1 MHFVEIYDTT
11 LRDGAQAEDVSF
23 SVEDKLRIAEK
34 LDELGVHYIEGG
46 WPGANP
52 KDIRFF
58 KRVPELSLKT
68 AKIVAFGATRKAD
81 YPPRKDPNLK
91 ALLES
96 ATDLITIFGKSWD
109 LHVTDALGIT
119 LKKNLELIADSIQ
132 YLRSK
137 HKKVF
142 YDAEHFFDGYKANP
156 DYALK
161 TLKEAEAAGA
171 GCIILCD
178 TNGGTMPWEMR
189 DIFSAIV
196 GEVRVPLGI
205 HAHNDSSTAVAN
217 TMIAVEL
224 GAVQVQ
230 GTMNGFGERCGNANL
245 CSILPNLKLKMKVD
259 CISDEQLRRL
269 KEVARFIT
277 EIANL
282 PPDKHQ
288 PYVGDSAFAHKGGV
302 HVHAVQ
308 KNPLTYEHVRPEL
321 VGNRQRV
328 LVSDYSG
335 RSVMLKKAREY
346 RIRLSKRNPRLD
358 HLLNTLKELE
368 NQGFQFE
375 GAEGSFELLMRKAEG
390 THRRFFDLIG
400 FRVIVE
406 KRNAREEPISEAT
419 ILLKVGDHVEHTAAV
434 GNGPV
439 NALDH
444 ALRKAL
450 EKFYPSLKEMKLLD
464 YKVRVLA
471 ADRGTAARVRV
482 LIESGD
488 RKRKWGTVG
497 VSENIIEASWQA
509 LVDSIEYKLIQE
521 IRRKRS
527 GPPS

>member
-52 KDIRFF
+52 KDIQFF
-58 KRVPELSLKT
+58 KKARHLPLKT
-68 AKIVAFGATRKAD
+68 ARIVAFGATRKAD
-81 YPPRKDPNLK
+81 HPVGKDPNIQ
-91 ALLES
+91 ALLDS
-96 ATDLITIFGKSWD
+96 GTDLITIFGKSWD
-109 LHVTDALGIT
+109 LHVTDALGIS
-119 LKKNLELIADSIQ
+119 LKKNLELIADSVQ
-132 YLRSK
+132 HLRSK
-137 HKKVF
+137 KRRVF

-156 DYALK
+156 EYALK
-161 TLKEAEAAGA
+161 TLKEAERAGA
-171 GCIILCD
+171 ACIILCD

-189 DIFSAIV
+189 DIFSTVA
-196 GEVRVPLGI
+196 GEIRAPLGI
-205 HAHNDSSTAVAN
+205 HAHNDSATAVAN
-217 TMIAVEL
+217 SMIAVEL

-230 GTMNGFGERCGNANL
+230 GTINGFGERCGNADL

-269 KEVARFIT
+269 KEVARFVT

-282 PPDKHQ
+282 SPEKHQ

-308 KNPLTYEHVRPEL
+308 KNPLTYEHIRPEQ

-328 LVSDYSG
+328 LISDSAG
-335 RSVMLKKAREY
+335 RSVLMEKAQEFNVRLKKRSPK
-346 RIRLSKRNPRLD
+346 LL
-358 HLLNTLKELE
+358 HLLQALKDLE
-368 NQGFQFE
+368 HQGFQFE

-390 THRRFFDLIG
+390 THQRFFDLIG

-406 KRNAREEPISEAT
+406 KRKEREDTISEAT
-419 ILLKVGDHVEHTAAV
+419 IIVKVGDHIEHTAAV

-450 EKFYPSLKEMKLLD
+450 EKFYPQLKEVKLLD

-471 ADRGTAARVRV
+471 ADKGTASRVRV

-488 RKRKWGTVG
+488 GRRKWGTVG

-509 LVDSIEYKLIQE
+509 LVDSIEYKLLQDQK
-521 IRRKRS
+521 RKR
-527 GPPS
+527 